1 MNTLPAERWAIVTSC
16 STPLAAARLNAA
28 GLPTPKTI
36 ITADDI
42 TRGKPHPEPFLTG
55 GTRPGLPTTGHCL
68 VFEDAPAGVTAAQ
81 AAGCAVLGVQTTH
94 SVLDTEIIK
103 NLSQVTFT
111 LQNSGISVSW

>member
-55 GTRPGLPTTGHCL
+55 ARALGYPPQDCL

-81 AAGCAVLGVQTTH
+81 AAGCTVLGVQTTH

>member
-55 GTRPGLPTTGHCL
+55 ARALGYPPQDCL
-68 VFEDAPAGVTAAQ
+68 VFEDAFAGVTAAQ